1 MEKKLIVDPEL
12 LDVIQSSI
20 TAGVNEGVKRAIEA
34 IEAEKQ
40 LSNKIKY
47 DNRIRNTKLLL
58 KNYRNFKRH
67 INTAIYTEEQLDT
80 EETSE
85 ILDKLGID
93 VYEYD
98 KTIVESILKS
108 KKRTEIIIEHIDTI
122 LAAYSLR
129 ANSRNDVELKRR
141 SDVIEKLYIKGE
153 KMNQIADEVHASI
166 STIKRDKNRA
176 INEIA
181 ILMFRNWWYK
191 IWLNIMS

>member
-67 INTAIYTEEQLDT
+67 INTALYTEEQLDT

-181 ILMFRNWWYK
+181 ILMFRN
-191 IWLNIMS
+191 

>member
-1 MEKKLIVDPEL
+1 M
-12 LDVIQSSI
+12 
-20 TAGVNEGVKRAIEA
+20 
-34 IEAEKQ
+34 
-40 LSNKIKY
+40 
-47 DNRIRNTKLLL
+47 
-58 KNYRNFKRH
+58 
-67 INTAIYTEEQLDT
+67 
-80 EETSE
+80 
-85 ILDKLGID
+85 DKLGID

-181 ILMFRNWWYK
+181 ILMFRN
-191 IWLNIMS
+191 

>member
-181 ILMFRNWWYK
+181 ILMFRNRWYK
-191 IWLNIMS
+191 I